1 MDYLCSMTWIENVFV
16 SRYRSSHVY
25 EEINDETAKP
35 SDLTLEILQDTWAET
50 TQISRHC
57 VS

>member
-35 SDLTLEILQDTWAET
+35 SDLTLEILQDT
-50 TQISRHC
+50 
-57 VS
+57 